1 MTKKR
6 LQFISMMLENNTV
19 GTMMIYCDSEFTFAY
34 VEDSLIN
41 FLDCTR
47 EIFEKTYQNALQIIL
62 PEDRDSVYKKVMGQ
76 VSKQDFYEIEY
87 RLKRHN
93 GQGLWVME
101 KGNRKKDENG
111 RDVLVCALMDISR
124 KRKEKEQ
131 LVLKARVDPPTGVFN
146 RKAAEVEIG
155 LKLKFGIR
163 EGCCAFLLL
172 DLDDFK
178 QINDTFWHIE
188 GEIMSYV
195 K

>member
-1 MTKKR
+1 
-6 LQFISMMLENNTV
+6 
-19 GTMMIYCDSEFTFAY
+19 MMIYCDSEFTFAY

-131 LVLKARVDPPTGVFN
+131 LVLKAR
-146 RKAAEVEIG
+146 
-155 LKLKFGIR
+155 KLKFGIR